1 MPRRAIPPHV
11 RDAWQDRSIA
21 RLREG
26 LAEAT
31 AAPVAAL
38 VFDAYGTLFDVRSV
52 EAACATISLDPPA
65 FVAHWRA
72 KQLEYS
78 WQRSL
83 MGRYADFATVTAEA
97 LEQTLRRFRTH
108 IDDEIFADLLDA
120 WRTLAPF
127 PEVRAALDALAPRPL
142 AILSNGSPAM
152 LDALLRHTRLTDRFA
167 AVLSIDAAQTYPP
180 DPRAYALATAALD
193 LPAARILFVTANAW
207 DAVGAKTF
215 GFRVAWCN
223 RLTLPFDPHGP
234 APDLEITTLAEL
246 ANTLEE
252 DVAG

>member
-1 MPRRAIPPHV
+1 MSRRAIPPHV
-11 RDAWQDRSIA
+11 RDAWQDRNVEQ
-21 RLREG
+21 LRSQF
-26 LAEAT
+26 AEAA

-52 EAACATISLDPPA
+52 ETACASVSLDPTA
-65 FVAHWRA
+65 FVAHWRT

-97 LEQTLRRFRTH
+97 LDHTLARFRTRLG
-108 IDDEIFADLLDA
+108 DEIFDELLAA
-120 WRTLAPF
+120 WQNLDPF
-127 PEVRAALDALAPRPL
+127 AEVRDALAALAPRPL

-152 LDALLRHTRLTDRFA
+152 LDAVLRHSNLAGHFA
-167 AVLSIDAAQTYPP
+167 AVLSVDAARTYKP
-180 DPRAYALATAALD
+180 DPRAYALATDALG
-193 LPAARILFVTANAW
+193 LPATRILFVTANAW

-223 RLTLPFDPHGP
+223 RAGLPFDTHGP
-234 APDLEITTLAEL
+234 APDFAIPSLDHLAL
-246 ANTLEE
+246 AL
-252 DVAG
+252 AGA

>member
-1 MPRRAIPPHV
+1 MPRRTIPPHV
-11 RDAWQDRSIA
+11 RDAAKARSIE

-31 AAPVAAL
+31 AAPPAAI

-52 EAACATISLDPPA
+52 EAACAVISLDPPR

-97 LEQTLRRFRTH
+97 LDQTLAHFRTH
-108 IDDEIFADLLDA
+108 PDDEIVADLLHA
-120 WRTLAPF
+120 WRTLEPF
-127 PEVRAALDALAPRPL
+127 PEVRDALDALAPRPL

-152 LDALLRHTRLTDRFA
+152 LDALLRHTKLADRFA
-167 AVLSIDAAQTYPP
+167 AVLSVDAARTYKP
-180 DPRAYALATAALD
+180 DPRAYALATDALA
-193 LPAARILFVTANAW
+193 LPATRILFVTANAW
-207 DAVGAKTF
+207 DAVGAKAF

-223 RLTLPFDPHGP
+223 RAELRFDTHGP
-234 APDLEITTLAEL
+234 APDLEIRSLDEL
-246 ANTLEE
+246 DGMLGE
-252 DVAG
+252 G